1 MKPVAPECP
10 ITKVALILSDTWTM
24 LIMHQL
30 ILGQK
35 RFCELET
42 MLKGI
47 STRTLTLK
55 LKKLQTDDLILKNED
70 GTYVATEKGK
80 GLRLIENAMKRYQKE
95 YLQASK

>member
-1 MKPVAPECP
+1 MKPVSPDCP

-30 ILGQK
+30 ILGEK
-35 RFCELET
+35 RFCELEK
-42 MLKGI
+42 MLEGI

-55 LKKLQTDDLILKNED
+55 LKKLRQDGLIQKNQD
-70 GTYVATEKGK
+70 GTYIATEKGR

-95 YLQASK
+95 YL